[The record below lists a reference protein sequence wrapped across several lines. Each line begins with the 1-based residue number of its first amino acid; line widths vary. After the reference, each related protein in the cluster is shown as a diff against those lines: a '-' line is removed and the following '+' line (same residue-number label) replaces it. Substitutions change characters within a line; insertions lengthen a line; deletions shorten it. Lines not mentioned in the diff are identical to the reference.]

1 MDNDVD
7 KMLDAKA
14 SPVKYLEESH
24 SDCKSSGLKLDKGSG
39 LKVDKIVLLK
49 VESDSDQDTPLH
61 EMRVASYVK
70 DETTLRVPIPEPVGP
85 PNYGS
90 IIEEQQELY

>member
-7 KMLDAKA
+7 KMLDDKA
-14 SPVKYLEESH
+14 SPVKYLEESY
-24 SDCKSSGLKLDKGSG
+24 SVSKSSGLKLDKGSG

-49 VESDSDQDTPLH
+49 IESDSDVDTPLH

-70 DETTLRVPIPEPVGP
+70 DETTLRLPNSEATGP
-85 PNYGS
+85 PNYSG
-90 IIEEQQELY
+90 IHEE